1 MAPHAAPDI
10 SAYMDYVQRRAHPEA
25 ELDRMGE
32 ELRRLENELAAA
44 KGYIERADAER
55 QREADLLAADLLYD
69 AAIQRRKAAKERYDA
84 ERQREA
90 QRLGV
95 AECDAAAQQRNAE
108 GAAAEMR
115 RMAGLLEE
123 AQCNA
128 AAQQHKAHEEGAAAE
143 RLRMAGLLE
152 EAQCNA
158 AAQQSNAERA
168 AAEMRR
174 MAGLLEEAQCNAAAQ
189 QHKAHEEGAAA
200 GMHYY
205 MAHEHAA
212 PARRDHGSVLCHGY
226 TKESAYTERCH
237 HWVKSG
243 QFCGQHIEQGH
254 GGIPRTP
261 DQRHTSAP
269 RPTYY
274 DTPSP
279 SSHEACTRQCQG
291 TTQTGAQCTRKL
303 RSATDGKYCWQHA

>member
-174 MAGLLEEAQCNAAAQ
+174 MAGLLEEAQYNAAAQ

>member
-1 MAPHAAPDI
+1 
-10 SAYMDYVQRRAHPEA
+10 
-25 ELDRMGE
+25 
-32 ELRRLENELAAA
+32 
-44 KGYIERADAER
+44 
-55 QREADLLAADLLYD
+55 
-69 AAIQRRKAAKERYDA
+69 
-84 ERQREA
+84 
-90 QRLGV
+90 
-95 AECDAAAQQRNAE
+95 
-108 GAAAEMR
+108 
-115 RMAGLLEE
+115 MAGLLEE

-174 MAGLLEEAQCNAAAQ
+174 MAGLLEEAQYNAAAQ